1 MVLPGP
7 LVPKFAICLDPG
19 HGGRD
24 RGARSGGIDE
34 ADLTLDIARRVRRIL
49 APKYQVVLTR
59 EGDTQISL
67 SERVAISE
75 RVKADL
81 FVSIHIN
88 AANRPQANGYETF
101 VRRDTSAGSL
111 LLAAGILVQ
120 FAKRWPTK
128 RNRGLKYANFVVLRQ
143 ARPACLVESFFLT
156 NSAERALLASA
167 SGREQ
172 LGEAIAWGCGNF
184 VTTVTGSEQL

>member
-1 MVLPGP
+1 
-7 LVPKFAICLDPG
+7 
-19 HGGRD
+19 
-24 RGARSGGIDE
+24 
-34 ADLTLDIARRVRRIL
+34 LTLDIARRVRRIL

-59 EGDTQISL
+59 DGDAHISL
-67 SERVAISE
+67 SERVAITE
-75 RVKADL
+75 RAKADL
-81 FVSIHIN
+81 FVSIHVN
-88 AANRPQANGYETF
+88 AADNLKAGGYEVF
-101 VRRDTSAGSL
+101 VRRAPSASSL

-120 FAKRWPTK
+120 FAKRWPF

-184 VTTVTGSEQL
+184 AATVVASEQP

>member
-1 MVLPGP
+1 MVLPAP

-24 RGARSGGIDE
+24 RGARSGGLDE
-34 ADLTLDIARRVRRIL
+34 ADLTLDMARRVRRIL

-59 EGDTQISL
+59 DGDAQISL

-75 RVKADL
+75 RAKADL

-88 AANRPQANGYETF
+88 AADNPKAGGYEVF
-101 VRRDTSAGSL
+101 VRRESSAGSL

-128 RNRGLKYANFVVLRQ
+128 RNRGLKYANFVILRQ

-184 VTTVTGSEQL
+184 ITAVIGREEL

>member
-1 MVLPGP
+1 
-7 LVPKFAICLDPG
+7 
-19 HGGRD
+19 
-24 RGARSGGIDE
+24 
-34 ADLTLDIARRVRRIL
+34 LTLDIARRVRRIL

-59 EGDTQISL
+59 DGDAQISL

-75 RVKADL
+75 RAKADL

-88 AANRPQANGYETF
+88 AANNPKAGGYEVF
-101 VRRDTSAGSL
+101 VRRESSAGGL

-184 VTTVTGSEQL
+184 ITTVIGREEL